1 MTELEAIRIV
11 SRYAPCPHDEHTVPL
26 GTGER
31 HRCDKCGVTFDPAT
45 PHIYRERTRKF
56 EEAIDVLNRL
66 LAEADE
72 MEGCLIW
79 YVREDDTNMGNPQNE
94 HWIEGKR
101 RAMRALK
108 MEET

>member
-1 MTELEAIRIV
+1 MTELEAIRLV
-11 SRYAPCPHDEHTVPL
+11 SLYRPTDAFAVQ
-26 GTGER
+26 
-31 HRCDKCGVTFDPAT
+31 FD
-45 PHIYRERTRKF
+45 
-56 EEAIDVLNRL
+56 EAISVLHRL

-94 HWIEGKR
+94 FWIEGKR
-101 RAMRALK
+101 RALRALK